1 MSNTKREPLFSDD
14 MIQTA
19 LNLERMFHMRENDS
33 ENEADIWS
41 RGVASGIMQSRQRY
55 EAARAKDAEL
65 IQQLMDAL
73 EWVAAYD
80 NGCPLP
86 TWEKGYNN
94 AWSIANSARAAAE
107 AAGFK
112 LSDE

>member
-1 MSNTKREPLFSDD
+1 MSTKYVRELLESVDVLNPERAEER
-14 MIQTA
+14 IGEA
-19 LNLERMFHMRENDS
+19 LQEL
-33 ENEADIWS
+33 
-41 RGVASGIMQSRQRY
+41 RQV

-65 IQQLMDAL
+65 IQKLVDAL

-94 AWSIANSARAAAE
+94 AWSIANSARAAAK

-112 LSDE
+112 PSDE

>member
-19 LNLERMFHMRENDS
+19 LNLERMFHMREKDS

-65 IQQLMDAL
+65 IQKLVDAM
-73 EWVAAYD
+73 AYRMSHRF
-80 NGCPLP
+80 GEEQFREMYYAGGGVSPSTAL
-86 TWEKGYNN
+86 
-94 AWSIANSARAAAE
+94 AIAD

-112 LSDE
+112 PSTP